1 MSFKNDIREQFI
13 RILGKGWVKDD
24 QVTLYTYRC
33 DGLTLYTA
41 PPMGVLFPGT
51 VHELVSVIKL
61 LNQHKISFI
70 ARGAGT
76 GLSGGAI
83 PQDRSVIIEMARFKE
98 IHEVDIINR
107 TITVGPGVIN
117 LRITEHVNA
126 DGYHYAPDPSSQKA
140 CTIGGNVAENAGGP
154 HTLKYGVTVN
164 HVLGL
169 EMVLA
174 DGELV
179 TLGANH
185 FGQPGPDLLGLV
197 TGSEGTF
204 GIITKITCRL
214 MPNPEKAVTMLGIY
228 KSVREACESV
238 SNIIGQGIIPAAVE
252 MLDKII
258 IYAVE
263 KALKPGFPLDAE
275 AVLIVE
281 LDGLSDGLDAEAN
294 VVEKLLKD
302 SGAIT
307 VKRALD
313 EAERAKIW
321 RARKEA
327 FGAIGQ
333 ISPSFYVQDGV
344 IPRSKL
350 PEVLDEIAE
359 IAKKSGLTV
368 ANVFHAGDGNLH
380 PLILYDYGN
389 QQEVEK
395 AHAIGE
401 EILSSCIRYGGSL
414 SGEHGIGI
422 EKAEWMSELYSGN
435 SLDNMQNVRA
445 FFNPENLLNP
455 GKIFPQPGRCAE
467 SKSGTPPQQASSL
480 DNTKM
485 VASKSGIVV

>member
-1 MSFKNDIREQFI
+1 MSFEKNIRSECV
-13 RILGKGWVKDD
+13 RILGIEWVKDD
-24 QVTLYTYRC
+24 PVTLYTYRC
-33 DGLTLYTA
+33 DGLTLYA
-41 PPMGVLFPGT
+41 ALPMGVLFPGT
-51 VHELVSVIKL
+51 VQELVSVVKL
-61 LNQHKISFI
+61 LHQHKISFI

-76 GLSGGAI
+76 GLSGGAV
-83 PQDRSVIIEMARFKE
+83 PQDGSVIIEMARFKE
-98 IHEVDIINR
+98 VHEVDLINR

-140 CTIGGNVAENAGGP
+140 CTIGGNVAENSGGP

-185 FGQPGPDLLGLV
+185 FGLPGPDLLGLV

-204 GIITKITCRL
+204 GIITKIICRL
-214 MPNPEKAVTMLGIY
+214 TPNPEQAVTMLGIY
-228 KSVREACESV
+228 KSVRDACESV
-238 SNIIGQGIIPAAVE
+238 SSIIGHGIIPAALE
-252 MLDKII
+252 MLDRIMI
-258 IYAVE
+258 SAVE

-281 LDGLSDGLDAEAN
+281 LDGLSDGLDVEAE
-294 VVEKLLKD
+294 VVERLLKET
-302 SGAIT
+302 GAIT
-307 VKRALD
+307 VNRARD

-333 ISPSFYVQDGV
+333 ISPSYYVQDGV

-350 PEVLDEIAE
+350 PEVLDEISA
-359 IAKKSGLTV
+359 IGKKHGLTV

-380 PLILYDYGN
+380 PLILYDYEN
-389 QQEVEK
+389 PQEVEK

-401 EILSSCIRYGGSL
+401 EILSSCIKHGGTL

-435 SLDNMQNVRA
+435 SLDNMQNVRS

-467 SKSGTPPQQASSL
+467 SKSGTPPQQASAL
-480 DNTKM
+480 NKPKM
-485 VASKSGIVV
+485 VASKSGIAV

>member
-1 MSFKNDIREQFI
+1 MSFEKNIRGECV
-13 RILGKGWVKDD
+13 RILGKEWVKDD
-24 QVTLYTYRC
+24 EVTLYTYRC

-51 VHELVSVIKL
+51 VEELAAVVKL
-61 LNQHKISFI
+61 LHQHKISFI

-83 PQDRSVIIEMARFKE
+83 PQDGSVIIEMVRFKE
-98 IHEVDIINR
+98 VHEVDMINR

-140 CTIGGNVAENAGGP
+140 CTIGGNVAENSGGP

-164 HVLGL
+164 HVLGV

-185 FGQPGPDLLGLV
+185 FGLPGPDLLGLI

-204 GIITKITCRL
+204 GIISKIICRL
-214 MPNPEKAVTMLGIY
+214 TPNPEKAVTMLGIY
-228 KSVREACESV
+228 KSVRDACESV
-238 SNIIGQGIIPAAVE
+238 SSIIGHGIIPAALE
-252 MLDKII
+252 MLDRIMI
-258 IYAVE
+258 SAVE

-281 LDGLSDGLDAEAN
+281 LDGLSDGLDAEAE
-294 VVEKLLKD
+294 VVEKLLKET
-302 SGAIT
+302 GAIT
-307 VKRALD
+307 VNRARD
-313 EAERAKIW
+313 EVERAKIW

-333 ISPSFYVQDGV
+333 ISPSYYVQDGV

-350 PEVLDEIAE
+350 PEVLDEIFV
-359 IAKKSGLTV
+359 IGKKHGLTV

-380 PLILYDYGN
+380 PLILYDYEN
-389 QQEVEK
+389 EQEVEK

-401 EILSSCIRYGGSL
+401 EILSSCIRHGGTL

-422 EKAEWMSELYSGN
+422 EKAELLLCRLLHWINLKWLPQNQELQYEY
-435 SLDNMQNVRA
+435 
-445 FFNPENLLNP
+445 F
-455 GKIFPQPGRCAE
+455 
-467 SKSGTPPQQASSL
+467 
-480 DNTKM
+480 
-485 VASKSGIVV
+485 

>member
-1 MSFKNDIREQFI
+1 MSFEKNIRGECV
-13 RILGKGWVKDD
+13 RILGAEWVKDD
-24 QVTLYTYRC
+24 PVTLYTYRC

-51 VHELVSVIKL
+51 VQELVSVVKL
-61 LNQHKISFI
+61 LHQHKISFI

-83 PQDRSVIIEMARFKE
+83 PQDGSVIIEMARFKE
-98 IHEVDIINR
+98 VHEVDMINR

-117 LRITEHVNA
+117 LRITEHVNG

-140 CTIGGNVAENAGGP
+140 CTIGGNVAENSGGP

-164 HVLGL
+164 HVLGV

-185 FGQPGPDLLGLV
+185 FGLPGPDLLGLI

-204 GIITKITCRL
+204 GIISKIICRL
-214 MPNPEKAVTMLGIY
+214 TPNPEKAVTMLGIY
-228 KSVREACESV
+228 KSVRDACESV
-238 SNIIGQGIIPAAVE
+238 SSIIGHGIIPAALE
-252 MLDKII
+252 MLDRIMI
-258 IYAVE
+258 SAVE

-281 LDGLSDGLDAEAN
+281 LDGLSDGLDVEAE
-294 VVEKLLKD
+294 VVEKLLKET
-302 SGAIT
+302 GAIT
-307 VKRALD
+307 VNRARD
-313 EAERAKIW
+313 EVERAKIW

-333 ISPSFYVQDGV
+333 ISPSYYVQDGV

-350 PEVLDEIAE
+350 PEVLDEISA
-359 IAKKSGLTV
+359 IGKKHGLTV

-380 PLILYDYGN
+380 PLILYDYEN
-389 QQEVEK
+389 PQEVEK

-401 EILSSCIRYGGSL
+401 EILSSCIRHGGTL

-467 SKSGTPPQQASSL
+467 SKSGTPPQQAAAL
-480 DNTKM
+480 NKPKM
-485 VASKSGIVV
+485 VASKSGIAV